1 MKSRLAL
8 KRLSWSDL
16 SVFEWQF
23 GAVSQR
29 SITLSENVLVD
40 QLFPALGDATRGRR
54 WLPLNL
60 SIFGPGGRGEIN
72 LERKII
78 RNMVSRNWRLGDE
91 VISNPYNDAAR
102 FNIIIPGDYAMFLF
116 EGDVIPSSATILFVS
131 SASPEDA
138 TLHGALGQ
146 FGLSGRDSMRALEE
160 DEIARIIAQIQLPEN
175 HPLASFVLT
184 DELQEAA
191 IGSSAAAERLMRRAH
206 APAVS
211 MEALRRARDQAEE
224 IGRLGEELVAVYLDQ
239 LLRAGG
245 LSAFEWVSEI
255 NAVAP
260 LDFRISPTGAA
271 AERLDVKT
279 TTGPFERPFHV
290 SFAELKEMAKES
302 EGPYRIYRVYEADE
316 SGAKLRISDDLRN
329 FAKAVIGALA
339 VLPPGTA
346 VDAISVDPTG
356 LPFGSAIALA
366 PSDEG
371 DDA

>member
-1 MKSRLAL
+1 MKSKLAL

-16 SVFEWQF
+16 SVFEWQL

-29 SITLSENVLVD
+29 SINLSGNVLVD
-40 QLFPALGDATRGRR
+40 QLFPALRHTTRSRG

-78 RNMVSRNWRLGDE
+78 RNIGSRDWRLGDE
-91 VISNPYNDAAR
+91 IISNPYDDSAR
-102 FNIIIPGDYAMFLF
+102 FNALVAEDYALFLF

-131 SASPEDA
+131 SASPEDVA
-138 TLHGALGQ
+138 LHGALGQ

-160 DEIARIIAQIQLPEN
+160 DEIARIIARTQLPEN

-191 IGSSAAAERLMRRAH
+191 IGSSAAAERLLRRAH
-206 APAVS
+206 TPAVS
-211 MEALRRARDQAEE
+211 MEALRRAREQAEE
-224 IGRLGEELVAVYLDQ
+224 IGRLGEELVAAHLER
-239 LLRAGG
+239 LMKAGG

-260 LDFRISPTGAA
+260 MDFRISPAGTP
-271 AERLDVKT
+271 AERIDVKT
-279 TTGPFERPFHV
+279 TRGPFERSVHV
-290 SFAELKEMAKES
+290 SFSELKEMATES
-302 EGPYRIYRVYEADE
+302 EGPYRIYRVYEVNQSEAR
-316 SGAKLRISDDLRN
+316 LRISGDLKN
-329 FAKAVIGALA
+329 FAKTVIAALA
-339 VLPPGTA
+339 ALPPGTA

-356 LPFGSAIALA
+356 ISFGDAIALA